1 MSFESVLKAL
11 GGYIKDSY
19 SEWREHQE
27 EEYKRYTNRYKRYD
41 EDDLRREYR
50 LHKADILTNLG
61 RRKAFAEALKSHG
74 LYIESES
81 GKGE

>member
-1 MSFESVLKAL
+1 MSFKSALKAL

-27 EEYKRYTNRYKRYD
+27 EEYERYTNQYERYD

-50 LHKADILTNLG
+50 LHKADILRNFG
-61 RRKAFAEALKSHG
+61 RRKAFAEALESHG
-74 LYIESES
+74 LHIDSES
-81 GKGE
+81 GEVE